1 MSLELS
7 GTTGV
12 KGVAGS
18 VSAPSIVGDDTNTG
32 ISFPSA
38 DTIKFSTGG
47 VERMSITNSGVTGI
61 SGGKLLQTVTVSDSV
76 RETSGS
82 ISLSS
87 AGTYYATPFTVTITP
102 SATSSKILLMGHV
115 MGEFNVNDYVAAW
128 RINRAI
134 SGGTSTGIEGAAAGS
149 RPRVIS
155 VANEAFTSANADSTP
170 TVMTFAGLLDSPSTT
185 SAITYTFQVNSTQS
199 SSKTFYYNQT
209 VNSSDAIDYERGLSW
224 ITAMEVAA

>member
-1 MSLELS
+1 MPIVLNGS
-7 GTTGV
+7 GT
-12 KGVAGS
+12 
-18 VSAPSIVGDDTNTG
+18 
-32 ISFPSA
+32 
-38 DTIKFSTGG
+38 
-47 VERMSITNSGVTGI
+47 VTGI
-61 SGGKLLQTVTVSDSV
+61 SAGGLPDGIIQAADLASGVGGKILQVVSVSDSV
-76 RETSGS
+76 RESVGTV
-82 ISLSS
+82 SLSS
-87 AGTYYATPFTVTITP
+87 ANTYYDTPFAVTITP

-185 SAITYTFQVNSTQS
+185 SAITYTFQVNSPQL
-199 SSKTFYYNQT
+199 SSKGFYYNQT
-209 VNSSDAIDYERGLSW
+209 VSSSDVIDNERGLSW
-224 ITAMEVAA
+224 ITAQEIAA

>member
-1 MSLELS
+1 MPIVLNGS
-7 GTTGV
+7 GT
-12 KGVAGS
+12 
-18 VSAPSIVGDDTNTG
+18 
-32 ISFPSA
+32 
-38 DTIKFSTGG
+38 
-47 VERMSITNSGVTGI
+47 VTGI
-61 SGGKLLQTVTVSDSV
+61 SAGGLPDGIIQAADLASGVGGKILQVVSVSDSV
-76 RETSGS
+76 RESVGTV
-82 ISLSS
+82 SLSS
-87 AGTYYATPFTVTITP
+87 ANTYYDTPFAVTITP

-115 MGEFNVNDYVAAW
+115 MGEYNVNDYVAAW

-209 VNSSDAIDYERGLSW
+209 VKSSDEIDYERGLSW

>member
-1 MSLELS
+1 MSRIQTNKIQHTANGAAEFTLPTADGTNGQVLTTNGS
-7 GTTGV
+7 GTLSFGTDQ
-12 KGVAGS
+12 KGKVLQV
-18 VSAPSIVGDDTNTG
+18 VS
-32 ISFPSA
+32 
-38 DTIKFSTGG
+38 
-47 VERMSITNSGVTGI
+47 
-61 SGGKLLQTVTVSDSV
+61 VSDSV
-76 RETSGS
+76 RETVGAVT
-82 ISLSS
+82 LSS
-87 AGTYYATPFTVTITP
+87 ANTYYDTPFAVTITP

-185 SAITYTFQVNSTQS
+185 SAITYTFQVNSPQL
-199 SSKTFYYNQT
+199 SSKGFYYNQT
-209 VNSSDAIDYERGLSW
+209 VSSSDVIDNERGLSW
-224 ITAMEVAA
+224 ITAQEISG

>member
-1 MSLELS
+1 MSKIQTNTIQHTANGAAVFTLPQTDGSSGQVLTTNGS
-7 GTTGV
+7 GTLSFGTDQ
-12 KGVAGS
+12 KGKVLQVVS
-18 VSAPSIVGDDTNTG
+18 VSDTVRE
-32 ISFPSA
+32 
-38 DTIKFSTGG
+38 STG
-47 VERMSITNSGVTGI
+47 
-61 SGGKLLQTVTVSDSV
+61 TV
-76 RETSGS
+76 
-82 ISLSS
+82 SLSS
-87 AGTYYATPFTVTITP
+87 ANTYYDTPFAVTITP

-115 MGEFNVNDYVAAW
+115 MGEFNVNDYLAAW

-134 SGGTSTGIEGAAAGS
+134 SGGASTGIQGAAAGS

>member
-1 MSLELS
+1 MSKIQTNKIQHTANGAAEFTLPTADGTNGQVLTTNGS
-7 GTTGV
+7 GTLSFGTDQ
-12 KGVAGS
+12 KGKVLQV
-18 VSAPSIVGDDTNTG
+18 VS
-32 ISFPSA
+32 
-38 DTIKFSTGG
+38 
-47 VERMSITNSGVTGI
+47 
-61 SGGKLLQTVTVSDSV
+61 VSDSV
-76 RETSGS
+76 RESVGTV
-82 ISLSS
+82 SLSS
-87 AGTYYATPFTVTITP
+87 ANTYYDTPFAVTITP

>member
-1 MSLELS
+1 MPIVLNGS
-7 GTTGV
+7 GT
-12 KGVAGS
+12 
-18 VSAPSIVGDDTNTG
+18 
-32 ISFPSA
+32 
-38 DTIKFSTGG
+38 
-47 VERMSITNSGVTGI
+47 VTGI
-61 SGGKLLQTVTVSDSV
+61 SAGGLPDGIIQAADLASGVGGKILQVVSVSDSV
-76 RETSGS
+76 RESVGTV
-82 ISLSS
+82 SLSS
-87 AGTYYATPFTVTITP
+87 ANTYYDTPFAVTITP

-134 SGGTSTGIEGAAAGS
+134 SGGASTGIQGAAAGS
-149 RPRVIS
+149 RARVIS

>member
-1 MSLELS
+1 MSKIQTNKIQHTANGAAEFTLPTADGTNGQVLTTNGS
-7 GTTGV
+7 GTLSFGTDQ
-12 KGVAGS
+12 KGKVLQV
-18 VSAPSIVGDDTNTG
+18 VS
-32 ISFPSA
+32 
-38 DTIKFSTGG
+38 
-47 VERMSITNSGVTGI
+47 
-61 SGGKLLQTVTVSDSV
+61 VSDSV
-76 RETSGS
+76 RETVGAVT
-82 ISLSS
+82 LSS
-87 AGTYYATPFTVTITP
+87 ANTYYDTPFAVTITP

-115 MGEFNVNDYVAAW
+115 MGEFNVNDYLAAW

-224 ITAMEVAA
+224 ITAQEISG